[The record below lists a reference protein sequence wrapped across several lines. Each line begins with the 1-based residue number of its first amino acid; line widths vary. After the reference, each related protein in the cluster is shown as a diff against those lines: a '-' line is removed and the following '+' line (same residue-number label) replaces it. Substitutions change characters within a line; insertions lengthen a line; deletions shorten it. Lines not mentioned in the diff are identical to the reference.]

1 MLLVQQLNASAQEE
15 LRKVTPQ
22 DVGFDD
28 IDLRSIDAQLDV
40 SVLCTLCHALYAHVI
55 VFRAVQ

>member
-40 SVLCTLCHALYAHVI
+40 SAMQTLRRALYARAI
-55 VFRAVQ
+55 VCRAAQ